1 MLAGWEAGY
10 VAVGKP
16 LVGELVA
23 PVSDGAQCSG
33 HKRQWGRRAGWGSYC
48 LGRKRDD
55 SGQHRAAPAYL
66 RLLFIIK
73 YNFRHLLWIFWSHNI
88 IS

>member
-23 PVSDGAQCSG
+23 ASDAAQRSG
-33 HKRQWGRRAGWGSYC
+33 HKKQWGRRAGEQHDCTCQGGGGEARPGQQGQLWV
-48 LGRKRDD
+48 D
-55 SGQHRAAPAYL
+55 S
-66 RLLFIIK
+66 
-73 YNFRHLLWIFWSHNI
+73 
-88 IS
+88 

>member
-23 PVSDGAQCSG
+23 PVSDAAQCSG
-33 HKRQWGRRAGWGSYC
+33 HKRQWGRRAGEQHHCTCQGGGGRPGLDSRGSC
-48 LGRKRDD
+48 GWTHDTPRL
-55 SGQHRAAPAYL
+55 SGGGQTEQ
-66 RLLFIIK
+66 
-73 YNFRHLLWIFWSHNI
+73 
-88 IS
+88 

>member
-33 HKRQWGRRAGWGSYC
+33 HKRQWGRRAGGRRGRWGPDYSGVQKPWEKVRLSQRGRYPAEDDNAGRC
-48 LGRKRDD
+48 LE
-55 SGQHRAAPAYL
+55 QALNRAV
-66 RLLFIIK
+66 
-73 YNFRHLLWIFWSHNI
+73 
-88 IS
+88 